1 MMVAGAAGTQRSPD
15 EQQRLHEAMRDV
27 FEERISFNK
36 LLGIRVESFDA
47 VQPRISF
54 EMRPQLVGQYIFG
67 RLHGGV
73 ISAVLD
79 AAGGF
84 ALLCALAEKHKGENA
99 EQVMHRFARIG
110 TIDLRVDFLRQGIG
124 ERFEAIARVTRLGG
138 RIGSAQSTLQNEAGV
153 LIATASAA
161 YVIS

>member
-1 MMVAGAAGTQRSPD
+1 MMPTSNAGAPRSPA
-15 EQQRLHEAMRDV
+15 EQQRLHEALRDV

-47 VQPRISF
+47 AQPRISF
-54 EMRPQLVGQYIFG
+54 DMRPQLVGQYIFG
-67 RLHGGV
+67 RLHGGA

-84 ALLCALAEKHKGENA
+84 ALLCALAEKYKGENA

-124 ERFEAIARVTRLGG
+124 EHFQAAAQVTRLGG
-138 RIGSAQSTLQNEAGV
+138 RIGSTQSTLKNEGGV

-161 YVIS
+161 YIIS

>member
-1 MMVAGAAGTQRSPD
+1 MAAGTLAAPRSPAEQHRLD
-15 EQQRLHEAMRDV
+15 ETLRHL
-27 FEERISFNK
+27 FEERIAFNRV
-36 LLGIRVESFDA
+36 LGIRVESFDA
-47 VQPRISF
+47 TLPRVSF
-54 EMRPQLVGQYIFG
+54 EMRPQFIGHYVYG

-73 ISAVLD
+73 ISSVLD

-84 ALLCALAEKHKGENA
+84 ALLCALAEKYGSENTD
-99 EQVMHRFARIG
+99 QIMHRFARMG

-124 ERFEAIARVTRLGG
+124 ERFEATARVTRLGG
-138 RIGSAQSTLQNEAGV
+138 RIGSTQSTLQNEAGV

>member
-1 MMVAGAAGTQRSPD
+1 MGAGTAGETRSPA
-15 EQQRLHEAMRDV
+15 EQQRLHEALRDV

-47 VQPRISF
+47 AQPRISF
-54 EMRPQLVGQYIFG
+54 EMRPQLVGQYLYG

-73 ISAVLD
+73 ISSVLD

-84 ALLCALAEKHKGENA
+84 ALLCAVAEKHGSESA

-124 ERFEAIARVTRLGG
+124 ERFQATAQVTRLGG
-138 RIGSAQSTLQNEAGV
+138 RIGSTQSTLQNEAGM

-161 YVIS
+161 YIIS